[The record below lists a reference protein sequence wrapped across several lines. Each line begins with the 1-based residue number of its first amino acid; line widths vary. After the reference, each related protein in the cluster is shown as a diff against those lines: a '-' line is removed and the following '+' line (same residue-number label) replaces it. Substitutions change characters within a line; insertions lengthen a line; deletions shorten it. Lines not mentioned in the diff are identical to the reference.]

1 MPPFAKGVR
10 GISEVG
16 YEWFIGL
23 RYMRAKRRTSFISV
37 VTFISVAGIT
47 VGVTALIIVLS
58 VMTGFEED
66 LRSKILGINAH
77 VTVMEFGGAM
87 KDYNGVMKK
96 AAQVEGGRRRNAFYI
111 RSGPSFLQRRSYRR
125 GRPRH

>member
-1 MPPFAKGVR
+1 MQR
-10 GISEVG
+10 G
-16 YEWFIGL
+16 FIGL
-23 RYMRAKRRTSFISV
+23 RYMKAKRRTSFISV

-77 VTVMEFGGAM
+77 VTVMEFGGR
-87 KDYNGVMKK
+87 D
-96 AAQVEGGRRRNAFYI
+96 EG
-111 RSGPSFLQRRSYRR
+111 L
-125 GRPRH
+125 